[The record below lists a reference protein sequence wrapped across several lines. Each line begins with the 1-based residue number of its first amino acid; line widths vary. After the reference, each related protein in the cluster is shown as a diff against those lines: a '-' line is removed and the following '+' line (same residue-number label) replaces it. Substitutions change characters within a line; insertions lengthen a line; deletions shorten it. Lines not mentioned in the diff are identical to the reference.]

1 MKTFIEVRN
10 LAKAY
15 PLVGGE
21 SENYVFYGLN
31 MSIKRGSKMAIVGPS
46 GSGKSTF
53 LQLLSGLDLPSHGQV
68 IVDGKNIHE
77 FSEEEA
83 ARFRNLGFGFVFQAH
98 HLLPSLTA
106 IENIMIPA
114 LAGHGELSGND
125 LKSRAMELLSEVGLS
140 NRANHLPGQLSGGE
154 CQRVAVARALINKP
168 KLLLA
173 DEPTGALDHFHAKSL
188 IDLLHSLNRVH
199 NLTLVMVTH
208 ERKFAREMDEVWS
221 FESGELKQTV
231 L

>member
-15 PLVGGE
+15 PLVEG
-21 SENYVFYGLN
+21 SQKIMYFYGLN

-114 LAGHGELSGND
+114 LQVMAS
-125 LKSRAMELLSEVGLS
+125 
-140 NRANHLPGQLSGGE
+140 
-154 CQRVAVARALINKP
+154 CQ
-168 KLLLA
+168 
-173 DEPTGALDHFHAKSL
+173 
-188 IDLLHSLNRVH
+188 
-199 NLTLVMVTH
+199 VMT
-208 ERKFAREMDEVWS
+208 
-221 FESGELKQTV
+221 
-231 L
+231 